1 MGKLRELL
9 YDGFEEVSVGTD
21 VLLMSSLSLSPQS
34 TLTTISS
41 WLFSPD
47 ARSWF
52 LPQVSPEKP
61 H

>member
-1 MGKLRELL
+1 MALRGCL
-9 YDGFEEVSVGTD
+9 DTD
-21 VLLMSSLSLSPQS
+21 VLLMSSLSLSAQS
-34 TLTTISS
+34 ILTMISS

-61 H
+61 R

>member
-9 YDGFEEVSVGTD
+9 YDGFEGVSVGTD
-21 VLLMSSLSLSPQS
+21 VLLMSSLSPQS

-52 LPQVSPEKP
+52 PPQVSPKKP